1 MLKYGESS
9 FKEWMPALSFNG
21 FRAARAVFRT
31 AAAIEANRGVSPAA
45 AIVEPAHE
53 QLPTPARQKG
63 VSLSHVFSPLPL
75 FFGCLRLDCSGL
87 VSGNLGS
94 FCLIMQPF
102 LVIPGLIQQIR
113 S

>member
-31 AAAIEANRGVSPAA
+31 AAAIEANKGVSPAA

-53 QLPTPARQKG
+53 QLPAPARQKG
-63 VSLSHVFSPLPL
+63 VSLSHVFSPLSL
-75 FFGCLRLDCSGL
+75 FFGCSGL